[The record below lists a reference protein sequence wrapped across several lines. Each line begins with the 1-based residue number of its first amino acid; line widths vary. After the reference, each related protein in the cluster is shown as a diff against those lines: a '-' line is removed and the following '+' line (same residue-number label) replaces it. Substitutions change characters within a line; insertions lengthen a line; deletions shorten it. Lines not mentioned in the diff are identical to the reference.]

1 MAEQMLRD
9 YPETPRGIWTDA
21 RTKPGTIIVGI
32 AIRGGASC
40 VMAVSAKEWVGLDVV
55 RMIEAL

>member
-32 AIRGGASC
+32 AIRGRG
-40 VMAVSAKEWVGLDVV
+40 VLRDGGLG
-55 RMIEAL
+55 